1 MNANKRIHDAKFATW
16 VSLIQKQAERGLPV
30 KQEPTT
36 SEYMII
42 LNFFLQN
49 CQSTQMTKIILLFK
63 IFCLGLTMSNKN
75 VKFHQKPILIFQ
87 CPESMKSLEIAVSFI
102 YGTHD

>member
-1 MNANKRIHDAKFATW
+1 MNANKRIHDAKFTTW

-36 SEYMII
+36 SEYIII

-49 CQSTQMTKIILLFK
+49 CQST
-63 IFCLGLTMSNKN
+63 
-75 VKFHQKPILIFQ
+75 
-87 CPESMKSLEIAVSFI
+87 
-102 YGTHD
+102 